1 MSRRPR
7 TGRIALLG
15 LTLLV
20 ACGTENAGEAEAM
33 PAQDAAAPAPAS
45 TDRPPLDRAWVIFGA
60 DTVVVEV
67 ARTADERAEGLKF
80 RDELPAGTGMLFVF
94 PDLATRSFWMQDTYI
109 ALDIA
114 YMDASYRIVDIQ
126 QMEPL
131 TTRTYPSA
139 APAMYALEVPLG
151 WFAEHGI
158 EVGATPTVVF
168 GG

>member
-1 MSRRPR
+1 MNLRPPTRR
-7 TGRIALLG
+7 I
-15 LTLLV
+15 TLLVLLLAV
-20 ACGTENAGEAEAM
+20 ACGTDGAGEAGPPPGQEATG
-33 PAQDAAAPAPAS
+33 AAAPGEPV
-45 TDRPPLDRAWVIFGA
+45 PPLGRAWVIFGT

-67 ARTADERAEGLKF
+67 ARTPEERAQGLKF
-80 RDELPAGTGMLFVF
+80 RDELAPGTGMLFVF
-94 PDLATRSFWMQDTYI
+94 PDLATRSFWMEDTYI

-139 APAMYALEVPLG
+139 APAMYALEVPEG
-151 WFAEHGI
+151 WFGEHGI
-158 EVGATPTVVF
+158 EVGDTPRVVF

>member
-1 MSRRPR
+1 MKRRLA
-7 TGRIALLG
+7 TGRFALLG
-15 LTLLV
+15 LVLVV
-20 ACGTENAGEAEAM
+20 ACGTESAGDAE
-33 PAQDAAAPAPAS
+33 PLPNQDARATTTSEP
-45 TDRPPLDRAWVIFGA
+45 RPPLDRAWVIFGA

-67 ARTADERAEGLKF
+67 ARTADERAQGLKF
-80 RDELPAGTGMLFVF
+80 RDELPDGTGMLFVF
-94 PDLATRSFWMQDTYI
+94 PDLATRSFWMEDTYI

-126 QMEPL
+126 QMEPR

-139 APAMYALEVPLG
+139 APAMYALEVPEG

-158 EVGATPTVVF
+158 EVGDTPEVIF